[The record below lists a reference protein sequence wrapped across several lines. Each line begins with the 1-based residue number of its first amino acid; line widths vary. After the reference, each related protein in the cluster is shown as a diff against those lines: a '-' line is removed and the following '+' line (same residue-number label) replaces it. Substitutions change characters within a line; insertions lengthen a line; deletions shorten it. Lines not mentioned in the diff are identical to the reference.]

1 MTIKVVA
8 PRRHHAAGP
17 TAHGEGG
24 GTSGGESSTPPKPLA
39 RMRTQRLREKERLI
53 ELNHR
58 LEDYLEKVRQLE
70 SENNSLIELISDLKH
85 KMLNSTTTVKNDYE
99 FPLNILKNSLNAEMT
114 NEAMARLKLRRMAY
128 LVEVVKMKVR
138 EAESE
143 RSRYAEKIDEL
154 TRYNENLEAEKEML
168 KEKVGNS
175 INDVLGYRVKIEEM
189 SEKLSQ
195 VNDYLD
201 KQTLERIQYQIENRR
216 LMEDIGFC
224 RAIHD
229 NDKNHMD
236 T

>member
-1 MTIKVVA
+1 MTIKVVTQNNQTTVDHQGRNGSISELSA
-8 PRRHHAAGP
+8 
-17 TAHGEGG
+17 
-24 GTSGGESSTPPKPLA
+24 PKPLA
-39 RMRTQRLREKERLI
+39 RIRTQRLREKERLI

-58 LEDYLEKVRQLE
+58 LEDYLQKVRLLE
-70 SENNSLIELISDLKH
+70 SENNNLIELISDLKK
-85 KMLNSTTTVKNDYE
+85 KMINSTTSVKNDYE

-114 NEAMARLKLRRMAY
+114 NEAMARLKLRRLAY

-143 RSRYAEKIDEL
+143 RSQYAHKIEEL
-154 TRYNENLEAEKEML
+154 TRLNENLENEKEIL
-168 KEKVGNS
+168 KEKVTDS
-175 INDVLGYRVKIEEM
+175 INNVIGYRVKIEDL

-224 RAIHD
+224 RAVH
-229 NDKNHMD
+229 NADKEHIER
-236 T
+236 

>member
-8 PRRHHAAGP
+8 PRHFTAGP
-17 TAHGEGG
+17 TDNGG
-24 GTSGGESSTPPKPLA
+24 NGDPPESASSSSPPKPLA
-39 RMRTQRLREKERLI
+39 RMRNQRMREKERLV

-70 SENNSLIELISDLKH
+70 SENNSLIELISDMKH

-114 NEAMARLKLRRMAY
+114 NEAMARLKLRRTAY

-143 RSRYAEKIDEL
+143 RAKNAEKIDEL
-154 TRYNENLEAEKEML
+154 TRHNDNLETEKEML

-175 INDVLGYRVKIEEM
+175 INNVLGYRVKIEDLN
-189 SEKLSQ
+189 EKLSQ

-224 RAIHD
+224 RAVHNTDKD
-229 NDKNHMD
+229 NME